1 MSNSVYRYMAGQCGG
16 AARARSR
23 VSVARRRIGGARIT
37 KRRAR
42 GRARQ
47 AADSDGFCAAD
58 AAGARRAVAP
68 EVEGDR
74 AARGAGDAGGEDF
87 DGAGAW
93 ASILASAFESE
104 FEFEFESESES
115 ESNRIETRRDETR
128 RDEEPS
134 RVQPQPDSTQA
145 SEKLQT
151 DLLRENHPELLLS
164 SPAAR
169 SYRGAQA
176 MRFAL
181 SASRDSGGWQ

>member
-42 GRARQ
+42 GRAQQ

-87 DGAGAW
+87 DGVGAW

-104 FEFEFESESES
+104 FESESESES
-115 ESNRIETRRDETR
+115 EANRIETR

>member
-42 GRARQ
+42 GRAQQ

-58 AAGARRAVAP
+58 AAGARRPVAP

-104 FEFEFESESES
+104 SESEFESESES
-115 ESNRIETRRDETR
+115 SRIETRRDDETR

-181 SASRDSGGWQ
+181 SASRDSGGWR

>member
-1 MSNSVYRYMAGQCGG
+1 M
-16 AARARSR
+16 
-23 VSVARRRIGGARIT
+23 
-37 KRRAR
+37 
-42 GRARQ
+42 
-47 AADSDGFCAAD
+47 
-58 AAGARRAVAP
+58 
-68 EVEGDR
+68 
-74 AARGAGDAGGEDF
+74 
-87 DGAGAW
+87 
-93 ASILASAFESE
+93 ASALGHRYLPLRS
-104 FEFEFESESES
+104 SPSPS
-115 ESNRIETRRDETR
+115 PSPSPSLSLSLSRIETRRDETR

-181 SASRDSGGWQ
+181 SASRDSGGWR

>member
-42 GRARQ
+42 GRAQQ

-58 AAGARRAVAP
+58 AAGARKPVAP

-104 FEFEFESESES
+104 SESEFESESES
-115 ESNRIETRRDETR
+115 ESNRDETR

-181 SASRDSGGWQ
+181 SASRDSGGWR

>member
-42 GRARQ
+42 GRAQQ

-58 AAGARRAVAP
+58 AAGARRPVAP

-87 DGAGAW
+87 DGVGAW

-104 FEFEFESESES
+104 FESESES
-115 ESNRIETRRDETR
+115 EANRIETR